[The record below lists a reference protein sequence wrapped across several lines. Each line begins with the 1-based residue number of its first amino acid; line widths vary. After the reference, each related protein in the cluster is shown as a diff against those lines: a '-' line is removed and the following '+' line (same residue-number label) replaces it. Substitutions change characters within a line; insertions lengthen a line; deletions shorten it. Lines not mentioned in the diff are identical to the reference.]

1 VSREKKKSKVGFSA
15 PPHSLLSEDIDI
27 MIIYLHVGRYLGILI
42 IYVSSGYYPDNMGK
56 RQLGTLKDSKF
67 GLSSPLVLQ
76 AQPTGSIR
84 ETSMGD
90 T

>member
-1 VSREKKKSKVGFSA
+1 VHPRIVCF
-15 PPHSLLSEDIDI
+15 PEDIDI